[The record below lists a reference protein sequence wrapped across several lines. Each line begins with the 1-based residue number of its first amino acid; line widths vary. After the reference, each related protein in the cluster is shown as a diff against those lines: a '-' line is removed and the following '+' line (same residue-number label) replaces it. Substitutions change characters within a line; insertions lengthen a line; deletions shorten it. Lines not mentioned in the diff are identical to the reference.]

1 MKLIPFLNINIITFI
16 GQLTIYIV
24 NMTKPKYASLK
35 DVPKYQYFGKK
46 RYPIPMKKRIDMYL
60 NQS

>member
-1 MKLIPFLNINIITFI
+1 MVTKTLKAIDD
-16 GQLTIYIV
+16 IYIV
-24 NMTKPKYASLK
+24 IMTRPKYQTLE
-35 DVPKYQYFGKK
+35 DVPKFQHFGKK